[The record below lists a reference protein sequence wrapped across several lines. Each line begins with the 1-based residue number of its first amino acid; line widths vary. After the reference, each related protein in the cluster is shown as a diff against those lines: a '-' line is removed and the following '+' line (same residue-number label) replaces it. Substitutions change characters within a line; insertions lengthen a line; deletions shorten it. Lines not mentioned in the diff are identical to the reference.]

1 MYVCVCAF
9 AVVNTSKST
18 SVCVCVM
25 QLPIGSRCCFC
36 HKFNPGTIEAIFLSV
51 GLHPSTPP
59 YHHTPWGLVCW
70 QSNQITVMATSGYD
84 SWSTRHGS
92 MAICTAKAPSCHS
105 PWAVRHGHG
114 QSFVESLSAFEIGPR
129 QYPGSCPMP
138 FMGKETRSVC
148 VCTCVRG
155 CVRAWVRALVGA
167 CVRGWHCMMY
177 TQPHTHTHTHTHLL
191 QSPCPNKGVGQ
202 DPGSSLGLVS

>member
-1 MYVCVCAF
+1 MLSNQGLHQFNVAPSDGSMEKVLPILEGGAGKTNHRNHTHTPVDAYVSLTLPTCVSAYLFYFFIFFVCVYVCVCAF

-84 SWSTRHGS
+84 SWST
-92 MAICTAKAPSCHS
+92 
-105 PWAVRHGHG
+105 
-114 QSFVESLSAFEIGPR
+114 
-129 QYPGSCPMP
+129 
-138 FMGKETRSVC
+138 
-148 VCTCVRG
+148 
-155 CVRAWVRALVGA
+155 
-167 CVRGWHCMMY
+167 
-177 TQPHTHTHTHTHLL
+177 
-191 QSPCPNKGVGQ
+191 
-202 DPGSSLGLVS
+202 